1 MKSKKEQIE
10 QYHQADIIEDL
21 PDEVSEQP
29 RLQEISDIEIPEALK
44 DPVEYNELKHRIFE
58 KRPFWQKIPEFSKVA
73 EEEFLTME
81 FQNKNTATKVDHL
94 DELLEGLVS
103 EEFLGDV
110 RQGMHLAP
118 MNLRLSP
125 YILSLINWDDP
136 YNDPLRTQFIPVAS
150 TRRPDHPK
158 LSLDSLSEQEDSP
171 TPGLVHRYFDKV
183 LFLALDVCPVYC
195 RFCTRSYAIGSDTDL
210 VTKLSFK
217 PVPRKWN
224 EAFAYIASRPE
235 VEDVVI
241 SGGDSYMLKAHRITQ
256 IGKTLLDIPHVRRIR
271 FASKGPSVMPM
282 KIVSDDGWSEALIEV
297 VKHGQKK
304 GKEVALHTH
313 FNHSNEITYVTKQ
326 AMDKLFTNGVR
337 VRNQSVLIRGVNDSM
352 EDMVNLVRQLA
363 YINVQPYYVYQHDMV
378 KGTEELRTAL
388 KDSIELERNVRGTT
402 AGFNTPT
409 FVMDAP
415 GGGGKRDLH
424 SYEYYDEE
432 TGVSVYRSPAVDEKK
447 IYLYFDP
454 IDSLPKSGQVRWKI
468 PREGDKII
476 EEAIKK
482 SGHSDCRSRNQP
494 NSSRY

>member
-1 MKSKKEQIE
+1 MTPKKKPKKFDE
-10 QYHQADIIEDL
+10 YHQADTIGDL
-21 PDEVSEQP
+21 PKDVSEKP
-29 RLQEISDIEIPEALK
+29 KLNEIGETEIPDSLK
-44 DPVEYNELKHRIFE
+44 DPVEYDELKHRLFE
-58 KRPFWQKIPEFSKVA
+58 KNYFWQKIPEFKNVD
-73 EEEFLTME
+73 EQEFLSTE

-94 DELLEGLVS
+94 DELVEGLVS
-103 EEFLGDV
+103 DEFLQDV
-110 RQGMHLAP
+110 HEGMRQAP

-125 YILSLINWDDP
+125 YIISLIDWDNPID
-136 YNDPLRTQFIPVAS
+136 DPLRVQFIPVAS

-158 LSLDSLSEQEDSP
+158 LSLDSLAEQDDSP

-210 VTKLSFK
+210 VSKLSFK

-241 SGGDSYMLKAHRITQ
+241 SGGDSYMLKAHRIRQ
-256 IGKTLLDIPHVRRIR
+256 IGETLLDIPHVRRIR

-282 KIVSDDGWSEALIEV
+282 QIIAGNGWTDALVDV
-297 VKHGQKK
+297 VEHGQKM

-313 FNHSNEITYVTKQ
+313 FNHSNEITYITKL
-326 AMDKLFTNGVR
+326 AMDKLFSRGVR
-337 VRNQSVLIRGVNDSM
+337 VRNQSVLIRGVNDTVD
-352 EDMVNLVRQLA
+352 DMVNLVRQLA

-378 KGTEELRTAL
+378 KGTEELRTSLAASL
-388 KDSIELERNVRGTT
+388 ELERNVRGTT

-424 SYEYYDEE
+424 SYEYYDEV
-432 TGVSVYRSPAVDEKK
+432 TGVSVYRSPAVDEEK
-447 IYLYFDP
+447 IYLYYDP
-454 IDSLPKSGQVRWKI
+454 IDTLPKEGQLRWKI
-468 PREGDKII
+468 PREGEKII
-476 EEAIKK
+476 KEALEN
-482 SGHSDCRSRNQP
+482 SDYTDLSIA
-494 NSSRY
+494 